1 SSLAGYQPQPMSPPA
16 CDVRR
21 WSEGSVTMHPPEQ
34 LQAFRQVL
42 GPTGVIED
50 RARIEPCI
58 VDQRNLLQGE
68 TPAILRPVST
78 EQVAEIVR
86 LAARLGFGI
95 VPQGGNT
102 SYCGGATPDRSGR
115 QLVLSLDRMIRIRE
129 IDALSMCI
137 SVDAGAIL
145 KDVQDA
151 AAG

>member
-1 SSLAGYQPQPMSPPA
+1 MTMLAP
-16 CDVRR
+16 D
-21 WSEGSVTMHPPEQ
+21 E
-34 LQAFRQVL
+34 LQAFRRLL
-42 GPTGVIED
+42 GPAGMIED
-50 RARIEPCI
+50 RARIAPYV
-58 VDQRNLLQGE
+58 VDQRNLLHGE

-102 SYCGGATPDRSGR
+102 SSCGGATPDRSGR
-115 QLVLSLDRMIRIRE
+115 QLVLSLERMTRIRE

-145 KDVQDA
+145 KNV
-151 AAG
+151 